1 MNPESIPADGH
12 PARLAVGIVGAGR
25 AGTALGVALARAGHQ
40 VVAAS
45 AVSDASLRRARANF
59 PAAVITEPSQVLR
72 RADLALLTVPD
83 DALPG
88 LVAGLAATGAP
99 LEGRML
105 AHASGRYGV
114 SVLEPAV
121 RQGALPLALHP
132 VMTFTGRADDVDRLR
147 GTSFGVTAPEV
158 LRPAAEALVIEMGG
172 EPVFIAE
179 EHRDLYH
186 AAIAGAANHLITL
199 VAQAM
204 DLLRTAGV
212 AEPARLLAPLL
223 SASLDNALRFGDAG
237 LTGPVAR
244 GDAATV
250 AAHVAALEAAA
261 GTAAAATRPLPRRVP
276 RRRAR
281 GGRLR
286 GHGPADRGPRAR
298 GRDPAARRRRT
309 PARRARRP
317 PVSDG
322 PQLATTR
329 ADLAAARALMPGP
342 VVLAPTMGALHDGH
356 ARLLGAA
363 RTLAGPRGSV
373 IVSIFVNPLQ
383 FGPNEDLD
391 RYPRTLDA
399 DLAIC
404 AREGAD
410 LVFAPA
416 AAEMYPGGPPEVTV
430 DPGPAGQRFEGEFRP
445 GFFGGVLTVVL
456 KLLHLTRPAVAV
468 FGQKDAQQL
477 ALVRRMVTDLNLDVV
492 IEPVPT
498 VRDADGLATSSRN
511 RYLSAADRAVALAL
525 PRALRAGQAEAGGGA
540 DAVLAAARA
549 VLRAQPALAVDYV
562 ALVDPGTFGP
572 AGTGP
577 ALLVAAARAGT
588 TRLIDNMALVL
599 PAEGAGDAAHH

>member
-1 MNPESIPADGH
+1 
-12 PARLAVGIVGAGR
+12 
-25 AGTALGVALARAGHQ
+25 
-40 VVAAS
+40 
-45 AVSDASLRRARANF
+45 
-59 PAAVITEPSQVLR
+59 
-72 RADLALLTVPD
+72 
-83 DALPG
+83 
-88 LVAGLAATGAP
+88 
-99 LEGRML
+99 
-105 AHASGRYGV
+105 
-114 SVLEPAV
+114 
-121 RQGALPLALHP
+121 
-132 VMTFTGRADDVDRLR
+132 
-147 GTSFGVTAPEV
+147 
-158 LRPAAEALVIEMGG
+158 
-172 EPVFIAE
+172 
-179 EHRDLYH
+179 
-186 AAIAGAANHLITL
+186 
-199 VAQAM
+199 
-204 DLLRTAGV
+204 
-212 AEPARLLAPLL
+212 
-223 SASLDNALRFGDAG
+223 
-237 LTGPVAR
+237 
-244 GDAATV
+244 
-250 AAHVAALEAAA
+250 
-261 GTAAAATRPLPRRVP
+261 
-276 RRRAR
+276 
-281 GGRLR
+281 
-286 GHGPADRGPRAR
+286 
-298 GRDPAARRRRT
+298 
-309 PARRARRP
+309 
-317 PVSDG
+317 VSDG

-329 ADLAAARALMPGP
+329 ADLAAARALMRGP

-399 DLAIC
+399 DLAMC

-416 AAEMYPGGPPEVTV
+416 AVEIYPGGPPQVTV

-525 PRALRAGQAEAGGGA
+525 PRALRAGQDAAAGGA
-540 DAVLAAARA
+540 DAVLAAARG
-549 VLRAQPALAVDYV
+549 VLTAQPALAVDYV

-572 AGTGP
+572 AETGP
-577 ALLVAAARAGT
+577 ALLAAAARAGA